1 MLGDYLQPL
10 SKNEINMIESQNPFE
25 NTDVIALIED
35 QENQMSTK
43 NILPAQTTH
52 SLSNVG

>member
-43 NILPAQTTH
+43 NILTAQTTH